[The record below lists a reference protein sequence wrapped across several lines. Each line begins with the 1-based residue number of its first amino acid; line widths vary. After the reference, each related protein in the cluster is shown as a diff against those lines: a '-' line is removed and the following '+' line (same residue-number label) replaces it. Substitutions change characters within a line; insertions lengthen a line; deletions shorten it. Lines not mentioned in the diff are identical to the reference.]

1 MEHASNR
8 KLIPPSSPEIS
19 NMIGTP
25 KSNPRI
31 GHEYQEEVHSMIQ
44 ETERL
49 QLLMNPA
56 DSELVHNKVED
67 NVAAANL
74 NNSWSDADAKSF
86 LLGLFIFGKDFVQ
99 IKRFLE
105 NKEMGEILSFY
116 YGKFY
121 KSDEYRRWSDCMR
134 IKGRKCITGGHQL
147 FSGQK
152 QRELLSRLTPHVS
165 EEYIDALQMV
175 SKSYSEG
182 RISLEEYVS
191 CLKST
196 VGLGVLVEAVG
207 IGKGKEDLKLEVE
220 ETKVCGCNE
229 KVVEKGSNNDGEEPG
244 YKQHY
249 HCYLKPKRAIGA
261 KDPLEALSEKEA
273 LLFQANEEKENA
285 KKRPPS

>member
-1 MEHASNR
+1 MESIGKDYDNTMEHASNR

-121 KSDEYRRWSDCMR
+121 KSDEYQRWSDCKKL
-134 IKGRKCITGGHQL
+134 KGRKCITGHKL
-147 FSGQK
+147 FSGRK
-152 QRELLSRLTPHVS
+152 QRELLSHLTLHVS
-165 EEYIDALQMV
+165 EEFKDALQQV
-175 SKSYSEG
+175 FNLASE
-182 RISLEEYVS
+182 SPLS
-191 CLKST
+191 S
-196 VGLGVLVEAVG
+196 VL
-207 IGKGKEDLKLEVE
+207 
-220 ETKVCGCNE
+220 
-229 KVVEKGSNNDGEEPG
+229 
-244 YKQHY
+244 
-249 HCYLKPKRAIGA
+249 
-261 KDPLEALSEKEA
+261 
-273 LLFQANEEKENA
+273 LLMNYNMYDSSA
-285 KKRPPS
+285 